1 MSTDQFG
8 LWLNNSRLF
17 NQLNDDTL
25 KSKQCEII
33 SFFGGFRE
41 VINLCMKHQFN
52 INLLKHQK
60 LFQLLIS
67 FKTEQENK
75 LYEQNQLNTEL
86 ITEETI
92 EIKES
97 ESKPLILLDLHDIC
111 ISNIFTYLQQSEHF
125 SLQKSC
131 KSLTIIGRK
140 KESFRINPIDH
151 SYIDFGNYL
160 QIEHKLSYIIT
171 HFQSNNIKHW
181 DKAYNVFKT
190 LSWTNKDS
198 SKIKLINSGIIQTL
212 FSLCNITNANNKNTN
227 ICQRILEH
235 LFEIDSIPSRNAFI
249 KHGIF
254 KIIKT
259 FIRDIEDNEDLID
272 ICFDILN
279 DFIRENSSRAI
290 LLNGINFFPILVEN
304 LDWFYERIDEN
315 LTTLYHI
322 LSAANFDWEKHD
334 NILVLENMV
343 NNLLYDWM
351 DSIRAVFIQFEDEE
365 DYESIP
371 KISNSIV
378 KIFDIINMNTNI
390 QIKFQ
395 LNDSNLMSLILF
407 LLKRTEEN
415 KIVNVI
421 KQWLHMDVKLL
432 FDDEICDFIMNN
444 VNTECM
450 VDIYFCLL
458 SNIKQNEAIL
468 QIHMFERIRECLFS
482 MYEESNVESIM
493 IHYASTLMTILETH
507 EKNDEIW
514 HNIGVVYELFNYCDQ
529 LHLEL
534 ETTKKEN
541 NLLVEIPILKRVEKI
556 YIEYLCNNDKL
567 LKILDKGLISNDV
580 NKVIQ
585 CISIKL
591 SMCNDVIWFVS
602 KDNYKIFKQVIKA
615 CYSSTNI
622 IPMKCCLK
630 ISKYF
635 ETCYRFEFILLLV
648 KYDII
653 YAFQDFIS
661 YFKDKIKYSNV
672 LCQVIDALNNYVTNG
687 GGIVKKQLN
696 LGLATKTSILSNVS
710 TPKKVMEM
718 VKKCDRVWKTM

>member
-8 LWLNNSRLF
+8 LWLNNRKLF
-17 NQLNDDTL
+17 NQLNGDTL
-25 KSKQCEII
+25 KAKQCEII

-41 VINLCMKHQFN
+41 LINLCMKYQFN
-52 INLLKHQK
+52 IHLPKHQK
-60 LFQLLIS
+60 LFKLLVS
-67 FKTEQENK
+67 FKHQQEQK
-75 LYEQNQLNTEL
+75 LYEQNKANK
-86 ITEETI
+86 TI
-92 EIKES
+92 EIIENN
-97 ESKPLILLDLHDIC
+97 SKPFVLLDLHDIC

-151 SYIDFGNYL
+151 CYIDFGNYL
-160 QIEHKLSYIIT
+160 EIEHKSAYIIT
-171 HFQSNNIKHW
+171 NFESDNFNHWNKALDMLKTVDVGNKSQRIKFIH
-181 DKAYNVFKT
+181 
-190 LSWTNKDS
+190 
-198 SKIKLINSGIIQTL
+198 SGIIPIL
-212 FSLCNITNANNKNTN
+212 LNLCTETNSNLCTETNAMFHYIYHAYIMNSNVFGNT
-227 ICQRILEH
+227 
-235 LFEIDSIPSRNAFI
+235 FI
-249 KHGIF
+249 KHGILQ
-254 KIIKT
+254 IIKR
-259 FIRDIEDNEDLID
+259 FIINITDVTAMCLY
-272 ICFDILN
+272 ILN
-279 DFIRENSSRAI
+279 KLISENHSRAI
-290 LLNGINFFPILVEN
+290 LLNEMNFFPLLINYLTVCDYDQIEE
-304 LDWFYERIDEN
+304 LLKTIFY
-315 LTTLYHI
+315 I
-322 LSAANFDWEKHD
+322 LSATNFDWKNNNNIFVLKD
-334 NILVLENMV
+334 MINNILFECMER
-343 NNLLYDWM
+343 
-351 DSIRAVFIQFEDEE
+351 IRI
-365 DYESIP
+365 YII
-371 KISNSIV
+371 KISIISDDYTWTTNNFIV
-378 KIFDIINMNTNI
+378 KIFDIINRNTDI
-390 QIKFQ
+390 QIKFDR
-395 LNDSNLMSLILF
+395 NDTNKMSLILF